1 MIETIRRLIDEKCNL
16 STSAQNIAP
25 DFDLHQAGL
34 TPLMATQLML
44 ALEKEFEVEFP
55 EQMLTRRNLSSID
68 AILTCIRELQQRKAP
83 PGTP

>member
-25 DFDLHQAGL
+25 DSDLHQAGL

-44 ALEKEFEVEFP
+44 ALELG
-55 EQMLTRRNLSSID
+55 EQGLGEIEETLGGCVR
-68 AILTCIRELQQRKAP
+68 
-83 PGTP
+83 